1 MSDPKDIIGAD
12 VAAEGDAAAEELE
25 AAAQQPEGEGIVAE
39 TVDGLAL
46 DDDPEAVEAA
56 ELAEAAVD
64 VADDAELADGETASV
79 EEAEAV
85 EAIGGTEEAP
95 AEAEEDAEEAP
106 EESVPAASAPAPK
119 KGSGIGDLI
128 AVGILSLIMGI
139 AMVYLAGLA
148 SPSGADGGSDLTGG
162 IAATVDGV
170 AIGENDVTVYVAQV
184 RKQQQV
190 EDDDAWGEW
199 LVGNGLTPETLR
211 TAVINQL
218 VSRKL
223 VEKAIEEEGVSAPA
237 EEVENYIAQVI
248 EQEGGEEAFAKIL
261 SEQGMTMDEVRQ
273 NVELAY
279 AEQALAEKIA
289 GDVEVTDEEILEMM
303 KLYYPD
309 IVGEDAKTLDGVDE
323 SMVDSFR
330 ENLKQQ
336 KIGEAYS
343 AWMSERQSNAKIEV
357 VDMPEGLPYAIDITS
372 YEAAAQDAT
381 VALDGDM
388 DDSEDADGVA
398 VEVVD
403 EDEAASEEAS
413 K

>member
-12 VAAEGDAAAEELE
+12 IAAEGDAAAEELE
-25 AAAQQPEGEGIVAE
+25 AAAQQPEVEGVVAE

-46 DDDPEAVEAA
+46 DDDSEAGEAA
-56 ELAEAAVD
+56 ELAEAAED
-64 VADDAELADGETASV
+64 VADDAEQADGEAV
-79 EEAEAV
+79 PAED
-85 EAIGGTEEAP
+85 
-95 AEAEEDAEEAP
+95 AEAEEAVEGAEDAAD
-106 EESVPAASAPAPK
+106 ESVPAASAPAPK
-119 KGSGIGDLI
+119 KSPGIGDLI

-148 SPSGADGGSDLTGG
+148 SPGADGGSDLTGG

-248 EQEGGEEAFAKIL
+248 EQEGGEEAFAKTL

-289 GDVEVTDEEILEMM
+289 GDVEATDEEILEMM

-323 SMVDSFR
+323 GMVDSFR
-330 ENLKQQ
+330 ESLKQQ

-357 VDMPEGLPYAIDITS
+357 VDMPEGLPYAIDITP

-381 VALDGDM
+381 ATLDGDM